1 MRAAEG
7 RMGEAPEAGE
17 TGGVRLP
24 RDGHGWRLGLFVAA
38 LALFALSAIALFFLV
53 YVPNE
58 KRAAIAGWAAKL
70 EALANDRKAA
80 IGERVDEILGGAQTA
95 ASSPSVRAAV
105 AAQRAG
111 SAFVA
116 ADRLDEALA
125 SLQAGRRFEGIAL
138 FGEGV
143 AWLAGTGPWGSGK
156 EVGAVAALLR
166 PEVAVDFVLGAG
178 GKPLVVF
185 AAPVSGGG

>member
-17 TGGVRLP
+17 IGGVRLP

-58 KRAAIAGWAAKL
+58 RRAAIAGWAAKL
-70 EALANDRKAA
+70 ETLA
-80 IGERVDEILGGAQTA
+80 GARTA

-105 AAQRAG
+105 AARRAG

-116 ADRLDEALA
+116 ADRVDEALA

-143 AWLAGTGPWGSGK
+143 AWL
-156 EVGAVAALLR
+156 
-166 PEVAVDFVLGAG
+166 
-178 GKPLVVF
+178 
-185 AAPVSGGG
+185 